1 MEALTPFG
9 AVLALAFLCES
20 LTEYLFSDLLTAMK
34 VDAKYLRYVS
44 AGVGVAL
51 ALLYGL
57 DALEAFFGIRAQVP
71 WVGQVLTG
79 LLLGRGANYVHDF
92 YGNYVR
98 KGV

>member
-1 MEALTPFG
+1 
-9 AVLALAFLCES
+9 
-20 LTEYLFSDLLTAMK
+20 
-34 VDAKYLRYVS
+34 VS

-57 DALEAFFGIRAQVP
+57 DVLEAFFGITARAS

-92 YGNYVR
+92 YGNYVKR
-98 KGV
+98 GG